1 MVCDPTRDRRRGI
14 REMRSMLLKFYSLI
28 TNYRFHRILRSGLE
42 LPKYYA
48 ALKVEEIRAK
58 AAASLTAVSAFLAFS
73 VAVVPLVAWK
83 ESDTLFTLSSEE
95 SLHSTIFWTV
105 TAFLLPYLGFW
116 FERYISAASVE
127 DGGAVERKQKRFR
140 RTLLLI
146 LSLALS
152 LLLLLLGPLCS
163 PLREV
168 LKHAFLLAGEVMIL
182 LSVVF
187 FLFAL
192 EFYDSASG
200 WRGNIGFH
208 FHLAGIASNSFSFG
222 VSLALM
228 GSALAVCAMSFVIGR
243 LLAAATLVVLVTMTE
258 IERALWDLD
267 KEEMVTDHD
276 S

>member
-1 MVCDPTRDRRRGI
+1 MLRR
-14 REMRSMLLKFYSLI
+14 
-28 TNYRFHRILRSGLE
+28 GLE
-42 LPKYYA
+42 LPNYYD
-48 ALKVEEIRAK
+48 ALKIEEIRAK
-58 AAASLTAVSAFLAFS
+58 AAASLTSVSAFLAFS

-83 ESDTLFTLSSEE
+83 EFDALFTLSSEE
-95 SLHSTIFWTV
+95 SLHSTILWTV
-105 TAFLLPYLGFW
+105 VAFLLPYLSFW

-127 DGGAVERKQKRFR
+127 GGGPIERKQKRFR
-140 RTLLLI
+140 RSLLLI

-152 LLLLLLGPLCS
+152 LLLLLLGPLYS
-163 PLREV
+163 PLCEV

-200 WRGNIGFH
+200 WRGDRGLH
-208 FHLAGIASNSFSFG
+208 FHLAGIAGNSFSFG

-228 GSALAVCAMSFVIGR
+228 GSALAVCAMNFVIGR
-243 LLAAATLVVLVTMTE
+243 LLAAVTLVVLVSMTE

-267 KEEMVTDHD
+267 KEDTAPPPT